1 MTSTIKVNNIKDT
14 GDNNMVVKCGSTL
27 TLGKSGDTVA
37 IAAGATQSGFGKT
50 GAVNFITTPKT
61 GDFTAAAG
69 EGYFINT
76 GGGTVTVTL
85 PGSPSAGNMIA
96 ISDYNSTAGT
106 NAITIARNGSNIN
119 GAASN
124 LLIQKSNSA
133 VQLVYVDSTTGW
145 QNVTTANPSDI
156 QETFIAATG
165 GTITTSGNCK
175 VHTFTGPGTFCVSQI
190 SGNDNNNEVSYIVV
204 AGGGGGGSRDGGG
217 GGGAGGF
224 RESKSPVTPY
234 TASPLDGRPSA
245 PNRITVTA
253 TAFPITVG
261 GGGNGGNGAP
271 SSPRT
276 TGNVGSPSSFSS
288 ITSAGGGL
296 GTIGANPGGLAQN
309 GGNGGSGGGGGGRAC
324 GGTTPS
330 GGTGNTPP
338 VSPAQG
344 TNGGAGRTTA
354 SPPSLDNGGGGGGAT
369 VAGGAAGGGN
379 PGNTSGGGG
388 TGATTS
394 ISGSPLSYA
403 GGGGGGTETGTGA
416 ASPCGTGGKGA
427 QSDDSPSGNAEADA
441 GTTNRGGGG
450 GGGAGGS
457 GPANSMNGANG
468 GSGVVIIRY
477 KFQ

>member
-1 MTSTIKVNNIKDT
+1 MSEVKVNKISPRTNCGT
-14 GDNNMVVKCGSTL
+14 VTLGDSGDSITIPSGVTITNSGTAAGFGSTGEVSWN
-27 TLGKSGDTVA
+27 TTV
-37 IAAGATQSGFGKT
+37 
-50 GAVNFITTPKT
+50 KT
-61 GDFTAAAG
+61 GDFTATSGSGFFVNTAG
-69 EGYFINT
+69 GA
-76 GGGTVTVTL
+76 VTVTL
-85 PGSPSAGNMIA
+85 PSSPSAGNVVA
-96 ISDYNSTAGT
+96 VSDYNSTAGT

-124 LLIQKSNSA
+124 LSIQKSNSA
-133 VQLVYVDSTTGW
+133 IQLVYVDSTTGW

-156 QETFIAATG
+156 QETFIEATG

-175 VHTFTGPGTFCVSQI
+175 IHTFTGPGTFCVSSI
-190 SGNDNNNEVSYIVV
+190 SGNDDNNEVSYVVV
-204 AGGGGGGSRDGGG
+204 AGGGGGGGRDGGG

-245 PNRITVTA
+245 PNRVTVTA

-261 GGGNGGNGAP
+261 GGGTAGL
-271 SSPRT
+271 
-276 TGNVGSPSSFSS
+276 GSPSPGTRSSGGAGANSSFST
-288 ITSAGGGL
+288 ITAAGGGL
-296 GTIGANPGGLAQN
+296 GTIGANPSGLSQN

-369 VAGGAAGGGN
+369 VAGIAAGGGN
-379 PGNTSGGGG
+379 PGCTSGGGG
-388 TGATTS
+388 TGATTH
-394 ISGSPLSYA
+394 ITGSPVAYA

-450 GGGAGGS
+450 GGGGGGS
-457 GPANSMNGANG
+457 GPANSMNGATG
-468 GSGVVIIRY
+468 GSGIVIIRY